1 MSRLILVQGGTVYML
16 FVWAGIALVIAITAA
31 VVGFTHM
38 APGASEEA
46 RMVFYLILALSLLLL
61 LIGFI
66 VVRKVTSFARGFG
79 INLSVGGLLGM
90 MKWVQL
96 LRMGRRGFRR

>member
-1 MSRLILVQGGTVYML
+1 MYILV
-16 FVWAGIALVIAITAA
+16 VWTGIAILSAITAA
-31 VVGFTHM
+31 VVGFTDM
-38 APGASEEA
+38 APGASETA
-46 RMVFYLILALSLLLL
+46 RIVFYLILAFSLLLL

-79 INLSVGGLLGM
+79 LNMSVGGLWGI

-96 LRMGRRGFRR
+96 LRMGRRGLRR

>member
-1 MSRLILVQGGTVYML
+1 MHIL
-16 FVWAGIALVIAITAA
+16 FVWTGIVLLTAVIAA
-31 VVGFTHM
+31 VVSFTGV
-38 APGASEEA
+38 APGASDTA
-46 RMVFYLILALSLLLL
+46 RIVFYLILALSLLLL

-79 INLSVGGLLGM
+79 IKMSVGGIWGII
-90 MKWVQL
+90 KWVQL

>member
-1 MSRLILVQGGTVYML
+1 VYTL
-16 FVWAGIALVIAITAA
+16 FVWTGIVLLIAIIAA
-31 VVGFTHM
+31 AVGFTDV
-38 APGASEEA
+38 APGASETA
-46 RMVFYLILALSLLLL
+46 RIVFYLIFALSLLLL

-79 INLSVGGLLGM
+79 INMSVGGLLGM